1 MLQDPK
7 GQPLARQLSQG
18 FLAFAH
24 KGQALLRKIR
34 SVQLAEIPQAC
45 EEVRRLAEGE
55 VSPSLQPRPRPKCQ
69 ARESGLLLYI
79 PRPSRVLRYPFSRVL
94 NRRTRNA
101 PAYPAH
107 PPKVFQVRIAFAY
120 KSCDISGFSR

>member
-1 MLQDPK
+1 TKNANVLI
-7 GQPLARQLSQG
+7 LRSQSD
-18 FLAFAH
+18 FL
-24 KGQALLRKIR
+24 R
-34 SVQLAEIPQAC
+34 VN
-45 EEVRRLAEGE
+45 
-55 VSPSLQPRPRPKCQ
+55 
-69 ARESGLLLYI
+69 YI

-120 KSCDISGFSR
+120 KSCDISGFSH